1 MSGLEDENDNDRDQF
16 TYHNIL
22 MQLRKICNHSYL
34 FLEDIQTI
42 PDEIYFKHLLESS
55 GKLFVLDKL
64 MDSLVFQQKS
74 KVLLFSQFTTMLTIL
89 EGYLQRKGIQYCRLD
104 GSTDRETR
112 ELSISNFQAAPE
124 NALQVF
130 LLSTRAGGVGI
141 NLQAADTVILFD
153 SDWNPQQDL
162 QAISRVHRIGQLKPV
177 LILRLLS
184 LGPSEEMISIEEYI
198 LNKAKRKLV
207 TERKV
212 LHEGEFSPEFSNPTT
227 PSPSKKGKG
236 RRGKRERG
244 DEMCMAPDDWW
255 FQEEEEVESV
265 DSLDKIVTNLFSK
278 KNNKHTHLPDDLGLE
293 KEVEEEEEE
302 PSCLEVDLDE
312 DLMQIISRNE
322 KDENRTFSVNLSW
335 NPVAEEW
342 SPWLNALKI
351 PSEKVISLNSLLE
364 SNNNINNN
372 SNSSSNNVMDRL
384 RQSPRKR
391 RTVQRLSEVLLL
403 DGQEEQGNVE
413 GDDDYDEL
421 DVFPVVKIR
430 MRKKRKGCISLAT
443 NAIRSKRKLSAK
455 NSLGEDDDD
464 EESYLDEAG
473 EPGVEEEECWA
484 EEDICCLCQ
493 KLWLDENDLNSMEDL
508 FSTDDQFT
516 SNTFVCILY
525 QSLSKHFPPFLY
537 LGEEIKS
544 HLETMIVCDGCEGSF
559 HVLCVGKH
567 GSTCFTKQFF
577 IYFLLI
583 FYLFEL

>member
-1 MSGLEDENDNDRDQF
+1 MSGLEDEYDNDRDQF

-42 PDEIYFKHLLESS
+42 PDETYFKYLLESS

-64 MDSLVFQQKS
+64 IDSLVFQQKS

-112 ELSISNFQAAPE
+112 ELSISNFQKAPE
-124 NALQVF
+124 NSLQVF

-198 LNKAKRKLV
+198 LNKARRKLV

-227 PSPSKKGKG
+227 PSPSKKGG
-236 RRGKRERG
+236 RRGRG

-278 KNNKHTHLPDDLGLE
+278 KNNKNTHLPHDSCLE
-293 KEVEEEEEE
+293 KEEDEEEV
-302 PSCLEVDLDE
+302 PPCLEVDLDE
-312 DLMQIISRNE
+312 DLIQLISRNE
-322 KDENRTFSVNLSW
+322 KDEYRTFSVNLSW

-351 PSEKVISLNSLLE
+351 PSEKVTSLSSPVE
-364 SNNNINNN
+364 SNNNIN
-372 SNSSSNNVMDRL
+372 SSTHKSSNNVMDRL

-403 DGQEEQGNVE
+403 DGQEGQGNLD
-413 GDDDYDEL
+413 GDDDYDDL

-430 MRKKRKGCISLAT
+430 MRKKRKACNSLAT
-443 NAIRSKRKLSAK
+443 KAIRSKRKLSAK
-455 NSLGEDDDD
+455 NSREGDEDDESYVD
-464 EESYLDEAG
+464 EEG
-473 EPGVEEEECWA
+473 ETMEEEDCWT

-493 KLWLDENDLNSMEDL
+493 KLWLDENDLSSMEDL
-508 FSTDDQFT
+508 FSTEDLFT
-516 SNTFVCILY
+516 SNTFVYILD
-525 QSLSKHFPPFLY
+525 QSLSKYFP
-537 LGEEIKS
+537 
-544 HLETMIVCDGCEGSF
+544 
-559 HVLCVGKH
+559 
-567 GSTCFTKQFF
+567 
-577 IYFLLI
+577 LI
-583 FYLFEL
+583 NI